1 MSIGY
6 KNRHYPLFIVLAYLR
21 MFFSIIIITFHALKH
36 LTYMYYVCLYFMR
49 NGTIKLG
56 LKYALNQRAERKN
69 KKKEVEAHKTQK
81 KTLFFLSYNIF
92 SFTLC
97 CLLNLTASLHK
108 FYIKNLF
115 LYFTLVCYNTRE
127 QAAAKT
133 ELESM

>member
-1 MSIGY
+1 MRWTREQKGRRR
-6 KNRHYPLFIVLAYLR
+6 KRK
-21 MFFSIIIITFHALKH
+21 LKP
-36 LTYMYYVCLYFMR
+36 
-49 NGTIKLG
+49 IKH
-56 LKYALNQRAERKN
+56 
-69 KKKEVEAHKTQK
+69 KKK
-81 KTLFFLSYNIF
+81 LFFFLSYNIF

-133 ELESM
+133 ELESMWCEDFYIMIMYAKLLIIRHTKTLHNFWKFLPLLSRVGLSAKRKILVR